1 MIVRMTMSAARV
13 KPRSPEGAG
22 RRARG
27 ADGVLATTTTC
38 ALPPALCALPRA
50 VWRPI
55 ESIPRRFALHVGDA
69 RLAAGADRGRIDRH
83 GARVGRA
90 GAGGGGPDRHLL
102 TSEEHTA

>member
-1 MIVRMTMSAARV
+1 MIVRMTISAARV

-38 ALPPALCALPRA
+38 ALPPAPCPLPRT

-55 ESIPRRFALHVGDA
+55 ESVPRRFALHVGDA

-83 GARVGRA
+83 GVRVGRA
-90 GAGGGGPDRHLL
+90 GAGRVGLGLHFLPQIG
-102 TSEEHTA
+102 